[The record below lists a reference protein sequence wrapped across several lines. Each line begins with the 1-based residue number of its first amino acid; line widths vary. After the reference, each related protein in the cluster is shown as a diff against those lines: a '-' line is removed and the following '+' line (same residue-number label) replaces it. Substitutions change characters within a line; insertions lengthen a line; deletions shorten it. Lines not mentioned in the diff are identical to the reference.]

1 MGCDC
6 FSIAALLCENVTARW
21 RKTPSTPAQ
30 FVCLLLG
37 IAAGSLREPALSP
50 QFFPIPHPGCHL
62 SRQAEPE
69 LMRKH
74 THLSTMVGLVRNHV
88 AKHFDS
94 NRPRR
99 TPAVSAKLRDAAPNS
114 AAERFSQHLR
124 AAGRALGQSRTRLLR
139 RAMSAVE
146 LWWDLQVRSS
156 KPDPLAAD
164 IVHVGKDRRNTAGV
178 ARRFGS
184 PGGRVEMFDE
194 DLVDAIVGGKDLD
207 CGLAELSVHLGV
219 DGWSRLPAPRPMIT
233 SRRRAH
239 RPKVARIFVTFRI
252 NTLRANCIQLCEG
265 KALRL
270 ASPEVCAFRR
280 PCKCELFEGL

>member
-1 MGCDC
+1 
-6 FSIAALLCENVTARW
+6 
-21 RKTPSTPAQ
+21 
-30 FVCLLLG
+30 
-37 IAAGSLREPALSP
+37 
-50 QFFPIPHPGCHL
+50 
-62 SRQAEPE
+62 
-69 LMRKH
+69 MRKH

-178 ARRFGS
+178 ARRFSS
-184 PGGRVEMFDE
+184 PGRRVEMFDE
-194 DLVDAIVGGKDLD
+194 DLVDAIVGSKDLD
-207 CGLAELSVHLGV
+207 CGLAEFRVHLGLTCSHGSLLL
-219 DGWSRLPAPRPMIT
+219 DL
-233 SRRRAH
+233 
-239 RPKVARIFVTFRI
+239 
-252 NTLRANCIQLCEG
+252 
-265 KALRL
+265 
-270 ASPEVCAFRR
+270 
-280 PCKCELFEGL
+280 